1 METGNQLIRVQA
13 MLREMTVPFSRQG
26 AVQSLVLSGFSYSL
40 SKNFQAWAI
49 LLQIVTSLKGKIK
62 APYALPPTESTSS

>member
-13 MLREMTVPFSRQG
+13 MLRKMTVPS
-26 AVQSLVLSGFSYSL
+26 VQSLVLSGFSYSL

-49 LLQIVTSLKGKIK
+49 LLQIFTNLKGKIK
-62 APYALPPTESTSS
+62 APYALPPTKSTSS